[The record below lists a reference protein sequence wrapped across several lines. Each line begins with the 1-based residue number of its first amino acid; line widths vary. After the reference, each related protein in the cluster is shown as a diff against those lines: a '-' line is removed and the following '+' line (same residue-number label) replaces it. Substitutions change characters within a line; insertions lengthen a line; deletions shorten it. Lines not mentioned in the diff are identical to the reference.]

1 MLLLYIFIVP
11 VILSLTVDCTFSSE
25 LKIKFYPFTF
35 RVAKTA
41 SISSSKQDKTDTQKK
56 IDFQR
61 LLLAEYQ
68 TASLLAIVIGKFIKA
83 LFKSKRHYLKISL
96 RGGFGAPDVTGLVF
110 GLIESIRPA
119 FGNRVTIAYYPDM
132 VSGVLNCNLRTQAV
146 VRMHSVLSE
155 TLFLITR
162 LPLVKIVKIIIR
174 VIKGDYN
181 VRSTQRNSFFNYR
194 GTQGNRIHKNRNR

>member
-1 MLLLYIFIVP
+1 MPQFFLIIILLLLIYIFIVP

-41 SISSSKQDKTDTQKK
+41 RISSNKKNKTDIQKK
-56 IDFQR
+56 IDFKR
-61 LLLAEYQ
+61 LLSAEYQ

-83 LFKSKRHYLKISL
+83 LFKSKHHYLKISL
-96 RGGFGAPDVTGLVF
+96 RGGFGTPDVTGLMF

-119 FGNRVTIAYYPDM
+119 FGSRITIACYPDM
-132 VSGVLNCNLRTQAV
+132 ESGILNCKLRTQAV

-155 TLFLITR
+155 TPVLISR
-162 LPLVKIVKIIIR
+162 LPLVKIVKITIR

-181 VRSTQRNSFFNYR
+181 VRST
-194 GTQGNRIHKNRNR
+194 